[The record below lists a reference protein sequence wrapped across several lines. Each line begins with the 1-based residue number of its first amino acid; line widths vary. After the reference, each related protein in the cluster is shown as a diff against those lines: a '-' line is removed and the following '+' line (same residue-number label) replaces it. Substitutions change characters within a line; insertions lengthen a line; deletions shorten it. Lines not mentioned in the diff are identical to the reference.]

1 MVLLSKVVERHQGEL
16 ERLHGSQLLPS
27 HRQALQA
34 MRRCRRQGG
43 DLMVL
48 RCSDCKHSL
57 KVPHSCG
64 HRNCPH
70 CQHHDSARRWIER
83 QQAKLLPVE
92 YFLITFTVPA
102 ELRALFWS
110 QQRTSYD
117 LLLKTAWQTVASFA
131 RRDPRLKG
139 ITGAHAVLHTHSRR
153 LDFHPHVHLIVPA
166 GAIHHQPSA
175 HGQTR
180 GHQRTWQWKQR
191 GYLFPAANLARV
203 FRAKWLQAM
212 GNAGLRVQATLPR
225 DWVVHC
231 QSVGSGH
238 KALVY
243 LGRYLYRGVL
253 LEKDILS
260 DRDGLITF
268 RIRDNTGAE
277 RIQSLPGA
285 EFLWML
291 LRHVLPKR
299 FRRTRDYGLLHGNS
313 HQLLQVVQLLL
324 HVVLPEPWRPEPK
337 PPIRCPHCGGAM
349 AIIAVRVREITP
361 APA

>member
-1 MVLLSKVVERHQGEL
+1 MVLLSEVVERHQGEL
-16 ERLHGSQLLPS
+16 ERLHGAHLLPS

-48 RCSDCKHSL
+48 QCGDWHHSL

-64 HRNCPH
+64 HRSCPH
-70 CQHHDSARRWIER
+70 GQHHDSQRWIER

-102 ELRALFWS
+102 QLRALFWS
-110 QQRTSYD
+110 QQRSCYD
-117 LLLKTAWQTVASFA
+117 LLLKTAWQTVDSFA
-131 RRDPRLKG
+131 RRDPQLKG
-139 ITGAHAVLHTHSRR
+139 VTGAHAVPHTHSRR
-153 LDFHPHVHLIVPA
+153 LDFHPHVHWIVPA
-166 GAIHHQPSA
+166 GAIHQQQSA
-175 HGQTR
+175 PVQAG
-180 GHQRTWQWKQR
+180 GQRTWQWKER
-191 GYLFPAANLARV
+191 GYLFPAANLAKV
-203 FRAKWLQAM
+203 FRAKGLDGM
-212 GNAGLRVQATLPR
+212 RRAGLHVQATLPK

-231 QSVGSGH
+231 KSVGSGN

-253 LEKDILS
+253 PEKDILS

-268 RIRDNTGAE
+268 RIRDNSGAVL
-277 RIQSLPGA
+277 IQSLPGA

-299 FRRTRDYGLLHGNS
+299 FRRARDYGLLHGNS
-313 HQLLQVVQLLL
+313 QKLLQMVQLLL
-324 HVVLPEPWRPEPK
+324 RVVLPVTWQLQPK
-337 PPIRCPHCGGAM
+337 PPILCPHCGGVM
-349 AIIAVRVREITP
+349 AIIAVRVREINP

>member
-1 MVLLSKVVERHQGEL
+1 MVLLSQVVERHQREL
-16 ERLHGSQLLPS
+16 ERLHGAQLLPS

-48 RCSDCKHSL
+48 HCGDCQHSL
-57 KVPHSCG
+57 KIPHSCG
-64 HRNCPH
+64 HRSCPH
-70 CQHHDSARRWIER
+70 CQHHESQRWIER
-83 QQAKLLPVE
+83 QRAKLLPVE

-110 QQRTSYD
+110 QQRMTYD

-166 GAIHHQPSA
+166 GAIHQQQPRQANRS
-175 HGQTR
+175 GS
-180 GHQRTWQWKQR
+180 QRTWQWKKR
-191 GYLFPAANLARV
+191 GYLFPAANLAKV

-212 GNAGLRVQATLPR
+212 HNANLRVNGAIPR
-225 DWVVHC
+225 DWVADC
-231 QSVGSGH
+231 KSVGSGE

-253 LEKDILS
+253 PEKDILS
-260 DRDGLITF
+260 DRDGLVTF

-277 RIQSLPGA
+277 LIQSVPGA
-285 EFLWML
+285 QFLWML

-313 HQLLQVVQLLL
+313 QKLLQVVQLLL
-324 HVVLPEPWRPEPK
+324 RVVLPEPWQQPPR
-337 PPIRCPHCGGAM
+337 PPILCPHCGGLMEIVAL
-349 AIIAVRVREITP
+349 RVREITP